1 MLSIRRSTLRDVGR
15 IRDVDPMARE
25 NEERRQQLASWTAG
39 GRVMIGLVDDSIV
52 GFAVF
57 TDVFFHQPFI
67 ELLLV
72 GEAHRRRGYGRAL
85 IEHCVATS
93 PGQKVWTSTNT
104 SNAAMRALLEKV
116 GFIESGRVDNL
127 DPGDPELIFVHLPA
141 DTLSKPS

>member
-25 NEERRQQLASWTAG
+25 SEERRQQLASWTAG

-67 ELLLV
+67 ELLFI
-72 GEAHRRRGYGRAL
+72 GEAHRRRSYGRAL
-85 IEHCVATS
+85 IEHCVRAS

-104 SNAAMRALLEKV
+104 SNVAMRDLLEKA
-116 GFIESGRVDNL
+116 GFLES
-127 DPGDPELIFVHLPA
+127 
-141 DTLSKPS
+141 